1 MSQAEKN
8 DQAPFND
15 EVPLYINRKAST
27 FVVKEEGKILIKEGK
42 KMNEP
47 KETSSTLVPQERP
60 RDFNP
65 DIAGKSQSMTNIAL
79 SGDGAGNI
87 DKIRDIIFGNQMHD
101 YEKRFARL
109 EERMF
114 KEMTVSKS
122 ESKKSIDSLEK
133 YITKEIEMLKDR
145 MTAEQNTRSESVRE
159 LSRQLKDITRSLE
172 KKIDNLGEQV
182 SENSNDLRQQILEQ
196 SQVLRN
202 DIRQKYEE
210 TSSAIER
217 AAQELR
223 SDKVDRS
230 LLADFFT
237 EMAMRITNDGT

>member
-47 KETSSTLVPQERP
+47 KETSSTLLSKESPM
-60 RDFNP
+60 P
-65 DIAGKSQSMTNIAL
+65 DIAGKGQVMGNMAVP
-79 SGDGAGNI
+79 GDGAGNI

-133 YITKEIEMLKDR
+133 FINKEIELLKDR
-145 MTAEQNTRSESVRE
+145 MTEEQNTRSESVRE

-172 KKIDNLGEQV
+172 KKIDNLGEQF
-182 SENSNDLRQQILEQ
+182 SENSSDLRQQLLEQ

-237 EMAMRITNDGT
+237 EMAMRITNDGV